1 MIARGVGV
9 PPAGGGERSDARM
22 FKPPVG
28 PWIPRVGRNVVGEHV
43 KDWGYA
49 AGWRLVRAMPD
60 SMARSAFDAGAFYAA
75 LGGGPEQL
83 RKNLARVVGVPPAEV
98 PGSLIRASLAS
109 YARYWREAFRLP
121 SMDLAR
127 LGRELV
133 INGENLDAGLAAG
146 RGVITALPHS
156 GNWDMA
162 GVWLAQ
168 NYGTFTTVAERLK
181 PESLYRR
188 FIEYREGLGFE
199 VLPLSGGERAP
210 YEVLVERL
218 RANRVV
224 CLMAERDLTRNGVQ
238 VDFFG
243 EPTRMPAGPA
253 RLAIETGAALLPA
266 YCWYEGSGW
275 GCAIYPPLD
284 VSSGD
289 VGAITQTLAD
299 HFTAKI
305 AEHPADWHMLQPQ
318 WLADLSAERRASLE
332 ENA

>member
-1 MIARGVGV
+1 
-9 PPAGGGERSDARM
+9 
-22 FKPPVG
+22 
-28 PWIPRVGRNVVGEHV
+28 
-43 KDWGYA
+43 
-49 AGWRLVRAMPD
+49 MPD

-168 NYGTFTTVAERLK
+168 MRGTFTTVAERLK
-181 PESLYRR
+181 PESV
-188 FIEYREGLGFE
+188 FEMFKGFREGLGME
-199 VLPLSGGERAP
+199 VVPLDKGATAFG
-210 YEVLVERL
+210 VLAQRL
-218 RANRVV
+218 RAGNMV
-224 CLMAERDLTRNGVQ
+224 CLLVDRDLTENGVE

-243 EPTRMPAGPA
+243 EKARMAAGA
-253 RLAIETGAALLPA
+253 AALAVQTGAPLRAVTL
-266 YCWYEGSGW
+266 YFTDGGW
-275 GCAIYPPLD
+275 VAD
-284 VSSGD
+284 VSEEILVPPEGD
-289 VGAITQTLAD
+289 RRAKAAAMTQQLAGAFEKGI
-299 HFTAKI
+299 I
-305 AEHPADWHMLQPQ
+305 EHPYDWHMLQRVF
-318 WLADLSAERRASLE
+318 LADLDASRLPARPAADGGAADSTRAGT
-332 ENA
+332 